1 MCLFVCQSTLPPEC
15 LTSASSVTTL
25 QPLGPLLWLTHWGV
39 ERSRQFLLQP
49 PTQTP
54 GLSDCIFLCLSYI
67 TLSVRPSV
75 CHKNRRGVWLT
86 LWVVT
91 EQLWGVSPPAAKCRG
106 RAAQLLRLAGR
117 STDWSGRGAA
127 TTIPAQLIPALTCP
141 PTSSSTQQ
149 VTPHLMP
156 ELAPCNFFR
165 SNPFMQLGRCCWHC
179 ACASKIH
186 HLHFFQQNHG
196 RPSEEGNKLLFFSK
210 VYGLL

>member
-1 MCLFVCQSTLPPEC
+1 MFDFSFVCHHSAAAW
-15 LTSASSVTTL
+15 ASSL
-25 QPLGPLLWLTHWGV
+25 AHSLGV

-67 TLSVRPSV
+67 TLSVCLSV
-75 CHKNRRGVWLT
+75 CHKDRRGVWLT

-117 STDWSGRGAA
+117 SCTDWSGRGAA

-165 SNPFMQLGRCCWHC
+165 SNPFMQLGRCCWHR
-179 ACASKIH
+179 ACASKIR
-186 HLHFFQQNHG
+186 HLHFSNRILGGHLKKKEKKTIVLQQGIWFALDAQFNWC
-196 RPSEEGNKLLFFSK
+196 
-210 VYGLL
+210 